1 MRATVE
7 TSSAIR
13 ERIESA
19 RQARALS
26 YVPYSKFAMGA
37 SVRFDSG
44 HLVPGAV
51 VENVSLGLAMCA
63 ESAALFAGVALGYG
77 KPLALALAAPRTDG
91 AFTYPCGACL
101 QVALELGGP
110 DLVVLAAAADS
121 SAIEQRTVREP
132 LPYAPRKVRS
142 RSHQV
147 AWRASRAIPIQA
159 FATGKCLCIFPP
171 APPVGGGSVEK
182 MVQLGSGL

>member
-1 MRATVE
+1 MDATVE
-7 TSSAIR
+7 SPPDIR
-13 ERIESA
+13 ELIESG
-19 RQARALS
+19 RQARAFS

-63 ESAALFAGVALGYG
+63 ERAALFAGVALGYG
-77 KPLALALAAPRTDG
+77 KPLALALVAPATDG
-91 AFTYPCGACL
+91 ALTYPCGACL

-121 SAIEQRTVREP
+121 SAIEQRTIGEL
-132 LPYAPRKVRS
+132 LPYAPRKARS
-142 RSHQV
+142 RGHQM
-147 AWRASRAIPIQA
+147 A
-159 FATGKCLCIFPP
+159 
-171 APPVGGGSVEK
+171 
-182 MVQLGSGL
+182 

>member
-1 MRATVE
+1 MYATVLSYPRIAEAKLSSSLLGRLSSQCGSPPGRRATVE
-7 TSSAIR
+7 TSCDIC
-13 ERIESA
+13 ELIESA

-63 ESAALFAGVALGYG
+63 ERAAVFAGVALGYG
-77 KPLALALAAPRTDG
+77 KPLAIALAAPRTDS
-91 AFTYPCGACL
+91 ALTYPCGACL

-110 DLVVLAAAADS
+110 DLVVLAPAADS
-121 SAIEQRTVREP
+121 SAIEQRTVGEL
-132 LPYAPRKVRS
+132 LPKAPRKIRS
-142 RSHQV
+142 RDHQ
-147 AWRASRAIPIQA
+147 AA
-159 FATGKCLCIFPP
+159 
-171 APPVGGGSVEK
+171 
-182 MVQLGSGL
+182 